1 MRKYYLAILT
11 IILVIG
17 IIGCS
22 QESGPLADLNDD
34 DIKAIEIRTTMT
46 EGSPQEK
53 VITEK
58 DEINKVIEFIK
69 SMEYSKKEK
78 QEDIKG
84 WGFWLVFDGWDDI
97 SYIGKTARIGEVEYE
112 TNIDNAADRFMNIY
126 ESLKSPAQKYP
137 N

>member
-22 QESGPLADLNDD
+22 QESGPLADLNADG
-34 DIKAIEIRTTMT
+34 IKAIEIRTTMT

-78 QEDIKG
+78 QEDING
-84 WGFWLVFDGWDDI
+84 WEFWLVFDGWDDI